1 MKLDESSGLEITD
14 TLGAILDLAPTQ
26 SSELLSSPIHADS
39 VVLAS
44 TSYVENS
51 SLVNNNSL
59 PASDEKPLNTSR
71 LHDAHLSIQ
80 LHSKFDLP
88 NSCPTKFGR
97 SVQWCADGKALL
109 VVCEDASIE
118 VMDVGE
124 ELDITPKLSLK
135 HPAPVL
141 SATWFPTA
149 SPLDPA
155 SYCFVV
161 GVRDCPI
168 RLIDASDGRLRASYR
183 LVDHR
188 ERFIAP
194 HCMAF
199 NMYMN
204 KLYCGFEDAIEVF
217 DVHHPGAE
225 GTRLHTVPTKK
236 SRDGLRGIVSALGFA
251 PDWSGLYAA
260 GSYSGGIAMYTEETS
275 ARAQGWLEGVEGG
288 IRFNPTQPHLV
299 HAAFRHTSTI
309 ATWDIRNPAEPVSLY
324 DRGKVQ
330 TNQRLWFDVSSDG
343 RWLVA
348 GDESGT
354 MTVLNASG
362 QSGEG
367 AATAALVDAHQDAIG
382 AATFH
387 PTKPFVLSAS
397 GSRHFDEPTSDESTS
412 DESDDTEGVEAMTSG
427 ASVWRKNK
435 LARLG
440 PRGPVTKDNS
450 LKLWS
455 CHNIS

>member
-1 MKLDESSGLEITD
+1 MASDDTLPNDLNTRLEESSDLKVAD
-14 TLGAILDLAPTQ
+14 TLRATLDLAPTQ
-26 SSELLSSPIHADS
+26 SAELLSNPLGADS
-39 VVLAS
+39 VILAS
-44 TSYVENS
+44 TPCVDNS
-51 SLVNNNSL
+51 GLVNDNSL
-59 PASDEKPLNTSR
+59 PASNDKPTNTPR
-71 LHDAHLSIQ
+71 LHDAHPSIQ
-80 LHSKFDLP
+80 FYSKFDLP

-109 VVCEDASIE
+109 VVCEDASVE

-124 ELDITPKLSLK
+124 ELGITPKLSLK

-141 SATWFPTA
+141 STTWFPTA

-168 RLIDASDGRLRASYR
+168 RLVDASDGRLRASYR
-183 LVDHR
+183 IVDHR

-204 KLYCGFEDAIEVF
+204 RLYCGFEDAIEVF
-217 DVHHPGAE
+217 DVHYPGAE

-260 GSYSGGIAMYTEETS
+260 GSYSGGIAMYTEETG
-275 ARAQGWLEGVEGG
+275 AQAQGWLEGVEGG
-288 IRFNPTQPHLV
+288 VTQIRFNPTQPHLV

-362 QSGEG
+362 QGEEG

-412 DESDDTEGVEAMTSG
+412 D
-427 ASVWRKNK
+427 
-435 LARLG
+435 
-440 PRGPVTKDNS
+440 
-450 LKLWS
+450 
-455 CHNIS
+455 